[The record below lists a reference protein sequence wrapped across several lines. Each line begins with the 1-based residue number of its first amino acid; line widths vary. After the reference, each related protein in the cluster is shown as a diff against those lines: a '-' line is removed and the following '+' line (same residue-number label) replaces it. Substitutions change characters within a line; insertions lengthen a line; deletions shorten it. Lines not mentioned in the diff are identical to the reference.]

1 MRYTLMLAHPEARLP
16 LLALALALVLSVAN
30 AAAQDFPKLKS
41 GLWTSTTTTQ
51 GREKGGERPS
61 LLCLD
66 DSVQREMYQ
75 MSVGM
80 MAGLCSKHDLKVTGN
95 KVTTDAVCDLGVTK
109 MRSSSVMTLS
119 GDSAYHTEVRA
130 SFDPPL
136 KGTPK
141 DSVTIIDG
149 KHVGDCKAGQQPG
162 DMTLPNGQHMNIRNW
177 MSGAKK
183 G

>member
-1 MRYTLMLAHPEARLP
+1 MLPHPLP
-16 LLALALALVLSVAN
+16 RLLALALALVAVA
-30 AAAQDFPKLKS
+30 AHATAQDFPKLKS

-51 GREKGGERPS
+51 GRDKGEPRPS

-95 KVTTDAVCDLGVTK
+95 RVTADAVCDLGVTK
-109 MRSSSVMTLS
+109 MRSSSVMTLT

-141 DSVTIIDG
+141 DSVTVIDG
-149 KHVGDCKAGQQPG
+149 RHVGECKEGQKPG

-177 MSGAKK
+177 LSGKK

>member
-1 MRYTLMLAHPEARLP
+1 MLPHPLP
-16 LLALALALVLSVAN
+16 RLLALAFALALSVAN
-30 AAAQDFPKLKS
+30 ATAQDFPKLKS

-51 GREKGGERPS
+51 GREKGEPRPS

-95 KVTTDAVCDLGVTK
+95 KVTTEAVCDLGVTK
-109 MRSSSVMTLS
+109 MRSSSVMTLT

-136 KGTPK
+136 KGTPR
-141 DSVTIIDG
+141 DSVTVIDG
-149 KHVGDCKAGQQPG
+149 RHVGDCKEGQQPG

-177 MSGAKK
+177 MGGKK

>member
-1 MRYTLMLAHPEARLP
+1 MLPHPMP
-16 LLALALALVLSVAN
+16 HVLALALALLLSVSN
-30 AAAQDFPKLKS
+30 AIAQDFPKLRS

-51 GREKGGERPS
+51 GREKGEARPS

-66 DSVQREMYQ
+66 DSVQRDMYQ
-75 MSVGM
+75 MSIGM
-80 MAGLCSKHDLKVTGN
+80 MAGLCSKRDLKVTGN
-95 KVTTDAVCDLGVTK
+95 KVTTEAVCDLGVTK
-109 MRSSSVMTLS
+109 MRSSSVMTLT

-136 KGTPK
+136 KGTPR
-141 DSVTIIDG
+141 DSVTVIDG
-149 KHVGDCKAGQQPG
+149 RHVGDCKEGQQPG

-177 MSGAKK
+177 MGGKK